1 MRKLDGS
8 IGTVGGKGTVDVRKE
23 TTTEKR
29 KRLINKAS
37 ELEMELSHIE
47 SQLWDTVIQI
57 QDLKPTKKELE
68 DGVQDLI
75 DCYGR

>member
-8 IGTVGGKGTVDVRKE
+8 IGTVGNTCTAGVRVE
-23 TTTEKR
+23 TPAQKR
-29 KRLINKAS
+29 KRLIGEA
-37 ELEMELSHIE
+37 EEMDTELSFLE
-47 SQLWDTVIQI
+47 SQLWDTVREI